1 MGHWLQ
7 KQVNVPFFLKKSC
20 RRLNLFRNFR
30 VFIVDASE
38 KTNKT
43 MKETSD
49 ITKEKLAD
57 VFKTERPRL
66 LRYAC
71 YRLADGDDAEDVLQ
85 ETFLKLHARLSNADG
100 GQINDLPSYMF
111 RTLANV
117 CTKWQT
123 NTNRIKTV
131 PLDTRVD
138 VADTAPD
145 KQNEDD
151 YKRIALLLTEIPDEQ
166 AEVIRLRI
174 YGDNSFAQVA
184 EILSLPLPTVK
195 SRFLYGLEKLRRGM
209 KQNN

>member
-1 MGHWLQ
+1 MHLIN
-7 KQVNVPFFLKKSC
+7 KQ
-20 RRLNLFRNFR
+20 
-30 VFIVDASE
+30 
-38 KTNKT
+38 T
-43 MKETSD
+43 MKKPND
-49 ITKEKLAD
+49 ITNDELAE
-57 VFKTERPRL
+57 VFKAERPRL

-71 YRLADGDDAEDVLQ
+71 YRMADSDDAEDVLQ
-85 ETFLKLHARLSNADG
+85 ETFLKLHSRLSETDG
-100 GQINDLPSYMF
+100 GQIDNLPSYLF

-117 CTKWQT
+117 CTKWQA
-123 NTNRIKTV
+123 NVSRLKTV

-138 VADTAPD
+138 VADTIPD

-151 YKRIALLLTEIPDEQ
+151 YERIALLLKEIPDEQ

>member
-1 MGHWLQ
+1 M
-7 KQVNVPFFLKKSC
+7 KK
-20 RRLNLFRNFR
+20 
-30 VFIVDASE
+30 
-38 KTNKT
+38 
-43 MKETSD
+43 TSD
-49 ITKEKLAD
+49 ITREILTD
-57 VFKTERPRL
+57 VFKAERPRL

-71 YRLADGDDAEDVLQ
+71 YRMAGSDDAEDVLQ
-85 ETFLKLHARLSNADG
+85 ETFLKLHTRLSDTDG
-100 GQINDLPSYMF
+100 GQINDLPSYLF
-111 RTLANV
+111 RTLANL
-117 CTKWQT
+117 CTKWQA
-123 NTNRIKTV
+123 NASRIKTV

-138 VADTAPD
+138 VADTVPD

-151 YKRIALLLTEIPDEQ
+151 YKRIARLLTEIPDEQ

>member
-1 MGHWLQ
+1 MHLIN
-7 KQVNVPFFLKKSC
+7 KQ
-20 RRLNLFRNFR
+20 
-30 VFIVDASE
+30 
-38 KTNKT
+38 T
-43 MKETSD
+43 MKIPND
-49 ITKEKLAD
+49 ISKDELAE
-57 VFKTERPRL
+57 VFKAERPRL

-71 YRLADGDDAEDVLQ
+71 YRLADGNDAEDVLQ
-85 ETFLKLHARLSNADG
+85 ETFLKLHARLSDADG
-100 GQINDLPSYMF
+100 GQINDLPSYLF
-111 RTLANV
+111 RTLANL
-117 CTKWQT
+117 CTKWQA
-123 NTNRIKTV
+123 NASRLKTV

-151 YKRIALLLTEIPDEQ
+151 YKRIARLLTEIPDEQ

-209 KQNN
+209 KN

>member
-1 MGHWLQ
+1 MHLIN
-7 KQVNVPFFLKKSC
+7 KQ
-20 RRLNLFRNFR
+20 
-30 VFIVDASE
+30 
-38 KTNKT
+38 T
-43 MKETSD
+43 MKKPND
-49 ITKEKLAD
+49 ISKDELAE
-57 VFKTERPRL
+57 VFKAERPRL

-71 YRLADGDDAEDVLQ
+71 YRLADGNDAEDVLQ
-85 ETFLKLHARLSNADG
+85 ETFLKLHTRLSDTED
-100 GQINDLPSYMF
+100 GQIDNLPSYLF
-111 RTLANV
+111 RTLANI

-123 NTNRIKTV
+123 SASRFKTV
-131 PLDTRVD
+131 PLDTSFD

-145 KQNEDD
+145 TRNEDD
-151 YKRIALLLTEIPDEQ
+151 YKRIARLLTEIPDEQ

>member
-85 ETFLKLHARLSNADG
+85 ETFLKLHARLSDTDG
-100 GQINDLPSYMF
+100 GQINDLPSYLF
-111 RTLANV
+111 RTLANL

-123 NTNRIKTV
+123 NANRIKTV
-131 PLDTRVD
+131 PLDIRVD

-151 YKRIALLLTEIPDEQ
+151 YKRIALLLKEIPDEQ

-209 KQNN
+209 KN

>member
-1 MGHWLQ
+1 MHLIN
-7 KQVNVPFFLKKSC
+7 KQ
-20 RRLNLFRNFR
+20 
-30 VFIVDASE
+30 
-38 KTNKT
+38 T
-43 MKETSD
+43 MKKTSD
-49 ITKEKLAD
+49 ITREKLAD
-57 VFKTERPRL
+57 VFKAERPRL

-85 ETFLKLHARLSNADG
+85 ETFLKLHARLFNSES
-100 GQINDLPSYMF
+100 GQINDLPSYLF

-123 NTNRIKTV
+123 SASRFKTV
-131 PLDTRVD
+131 PLDTSFD

-145 KQNEDD
+145 TRNEDD
-151 YKRIALLLTEIPDEQ
+151 YKRIALLLKEIPDEQ

>member
-1 MGHWLQ
+1 MHLIN
-7 KQVNVPFFLKKSC
+7 KQ
-20 RRLNLFRNFR
+20 
-30 VFIVDASE
+30 
-38 KTNKT
+38 T
-43 MKETSD
+43 MKKPND
-49 ITKEKLAD
+49 ITNDELAV
-57 VFKTERPRL
+57 VFKAERPRL

-71 YRLADGDDAEDVLQ
+71 YRMAGSDDAEDVLQ
-85 ETFLKLHARLSNADG
+85 ETFLKLHTRLSDTEG
-100 GQINDLPSYMF
+100 RQIDNLSSYLF

-117 CTKWQT
+117 CTKWQA
-123 NTNRIKTV
+123 NASRLKTV

-138 VADTAPD
+138 VADTIPD

-151 YKRIALLLTEIPDEQ
+151 YKRIALLLKEIPDEQ

>member
-1 MGHWLQ
+1 
-7 KQVNVPFFLKKSC
+7 
-20 RRLNLFRNFR
+20 
-30 VFIVDASE
+30 
-38 KTNKT
+38 

-49 ITKEKLAD
+49 IAKEKLAD

-85 ETFLKLHARLSNADG
+85 ETFLKLHARLSDTDG
-100 GQINDLPSYMF
+100 GQINDLPSYLF
-111 RTLANV
+111 RTLANL

-123 NTNRIKTV
+123 NANRIKTV
-131 PLDTRVD
+131 PLDIRVD

-151 YKRIALLLTEIPDEQ
+151 YKRIALLLKEIPDEQ

-209 KQNN
+209 KN

>member
-1 MGHWLQ
+1 MH
-7 KQVNVPFFLKKSC
+7 LKKVK
-20 RRLNLFRNFR
+20 RL
-30 VFIVDASE
+30 
-38 KTNKT
+38 K
-43 MKETSD
+43 MKKQND
-49 ITKEKLAD
+49 ISKDELAE
-57 VFKTERPRL
+57 VFKAERPRL

-71 YRLADGDDAEDVLQ
+71 YRMAGSDDAEDVLQ
-85 ETFLKLHARLSNADG
+85 ETFLKLHARLSYTDG
-100 GQINDLPSYMF
+100 GQINDLPSYLF

-123 NTNRIKTV
+123 NASRIKTV

-138 VADTAPD
+138 VADTVPD

-151 YKRIALLLTEIPDEQ
+151 YKRIALLLKEIPDEQ

-209 KQNN
+209 KN